1 MLPYAC
7 RRNSEL
13 AESGASATDFSNL
26 FQAAMPLALV
36 APAHLY
42 VLNRSYGRHSLVI
55 MSPSMG
61 ASSLL
66 CNVLTGYLLY
76 GEVPMAAIEFSVG
89 IALICLGIL
98 SLMTLRSKSSTVLA
112 QRFNAAVFLRCVW
125 PRSEMWPQVSCVVDA
140 NLDAKAWANIT
151 SLSEKE
157 VFLQALVK
165 ELHGSVVSD
174 AGLKSYALVAPS
186 EYNLL
191 LSQLKTQLWLCG
203 GDTGRPCDAPVAN
216 WQNVVGG
223 KDPQKTAAFAQNLL
237 RWRGMEV
244 SDEQAFLAWAR
255 SPPEDLNAA
264 LDQHLGILGPQR
276 RKAKGCELRLWW
288 QPTVQKLREPE
299 YSSHSQKPSASPW
312 MSQLSAGLVD
322 FSTPA
327 LRDEAIEL
335 LVAAF
340 NDEPSFRW
348 VVGTEAGSEGQYL
361 RYVRWLA
368 ALAVHVILAVRG
380 LSLAVREDGEDG
392 EDQMLGVALL
402 IPPETRLEDVGLAE
416 LTKTSGVG
424 LPPFHRSFR
433 SKKVQVSW
441 GRAARRRERALST
454 ITRDTH
460 RQLAN
465 MPHWYLWF
473 LAVKPHVQGRG
484 VGTLLLDE
492 IQKLQDRDVF
502 PCYLD
507 SGWV

>member
-1 MLPYAC
+1 
-7 RRNSEL
+7 
-13 AESGASATDFSNL
+13 
-26 FQAAMPLALV
+26 
-36 APAHLY
+36 
-42 VLNRSYGRHSLVI
+42 
-55 MSPSMG
+55 
-61 ASSLL
+61 
-66 CNVLTGYLLY
+66 
-76 GEVPMAAIEFSVG
+76 
-89 IALICLGIL
+89 
-98 SLMTLRSKSSTVLA
+98 
-112 QRFNAAVFLRCVW
+112 
-125 PRSEMWPQVSCVVDA
+125 
-140 NLDAKAWANIT
+140 
-151 SLSEKE
+151 
-157 VFLQALVK
+157 
-165 ELHGSVVSD
+165 
-174 AGLKSYALVAPS
+174 
-186 EYNLL
+186 
-191 LSQLKTQLWLCG
+191 
-203 GDTGRPCDAPVAN
+203 
-216 WQNVVGG
+216 
-223 KDPQKTAAFAQNLL
+223 
-237 RWRGMEV
+237 
-244 SDEQAFLAWAR
+244 
-255 SPPEDLNAA
+255 
-264 LDQHLGILGPQR
+264 
-276 RKAKGCELRLWW
+276 
-288 QPTVQKLREPE
+288 
-299 YSSHSQKPSASPW
+299 

-380 LSLAVREDGEDG
+380 LSLAVREDGED
-392 EDQMLGVALL
+392 QMLGVALL

-433 SKKVQVSW
+433 SKKVSW
-441 GRAARRRERALST
+441 GRAARRREWDATDLRHVIGAAEALST

-502 PCYLD
+502 PCYLETSRLQNVAIYTKKKFRVEKEFCVVAKESRED
-507 SGWV
+507 EIHGFDVGLKMYAMLRPPMTTRAKL

>member
-1 MLPYAC
+1 
-7 RRNSEL
+7 
-13 AESGASATDFSNL
+13 
-26 FQAAMPLALV
+26 
-36 APAHLY
+36 
-42 VLNRSYGRHSLVI
+42 
-55 MSPSMG
+55 
-61 ASSLL
+61 
-66 CNVLTGYLLY
+66 
-76 GEVPMAAIEFSVG
+76 
-89 IALICLGIL
+89 
-98 SLMTLRSKSSTVLA
+98 
-112 QRFNAAVFLRCVW
+112 
-125 PRSEMWPQVSCVVDA
+125 
-140 NLDAKAWANIT
+140 
-151 SLSEKE
+151 
-157 VFLQALVK
+157 
-165 ELHGSVVSD
+165 
-174 AGLKSYALVAPS
+174 
-186 EYNLL
+186 
-191 LSQLKTQLWLCG
+191 
-203 GDTGRPCDAPVAN
+203 
-216 WQNVVGG
+216 
-223 KDPQKTAAFAQNLL
+223 
-237 RWRGMEV
+237 
-244 SDEQAFLAWAR
+244 
-255 SPPEDLNAA
+255 
-264 LDQHLGILGPQR
+264 
-276 RKAKGCELRLWW
+276 
-288 QPTVQKLREPE
+288 
-299 YSSHSQKPSASPW
+299 

-433 SKKVQVSW
+433 SKKVSW

-502 PCYLD
+502 PCYLETSRLQNVAIYTKKKFRVEKEFCVVAKESRED
-507 SGWV
+507 EIQGFDVDLKMYAMLRPPMTTRAKL